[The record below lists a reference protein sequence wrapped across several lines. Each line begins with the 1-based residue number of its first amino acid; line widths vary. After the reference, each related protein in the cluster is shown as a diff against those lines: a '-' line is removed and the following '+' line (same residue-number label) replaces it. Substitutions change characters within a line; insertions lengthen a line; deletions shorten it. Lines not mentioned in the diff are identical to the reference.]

1 MKPIKRGE
9 LIFYY
14 GDGKG
19 KSTAAFGAAIRALG
33 HGYRVLIIQFI
44 KSNKASGEG
53 KFLSGQ
59 SNLEIYVGGS
69 GFVGIMNDR
78 KSIEEHRRAA
88 QSTLEFARNALK
100 SGEYFLVVLDEAN
113 CAVKLGLIGIDDL
126 ISALDSRSEKTSV
139 IVTGCGPEEKLIEKA
154 DIVTEMK
161 KVKHIYDKGY
171 LAKLGIDF

>member
-1 MKPIKRGE
+1 MKPLKRGE

-19 KSTAAFGAAIRALG
+19 KSTAAFGAAIRAIG
-33 HGYRVLIIQFI
+33 NGYNVLVVQFI

-53 KFLSGQ
+53 RFFSSLP
-59 SNLEIYVGGS
+59 NLQLYVGGS

-78 KSIEEHRRAA
+78 KSIEEHRKAA
-88 QSTLEFARNALK
+88 KSTLEFASNALK
-100 SGEYFLVVLDEAN
+100 SGKFFLVILDEAN
-113 CAVKLGLIGIDDL
+113 CAIKLGLIGIDEL
-126 ISALDSRSEKTSV
+126 IAVLDARSTSTNV

-161 KVKHIYDKGY
+161 KIKHIYDQGY
-171 LAKLGIDF
+171 LARLGIDF

>member
-1 MKPIKRGE
+1 MKPLKRGE

-19 KSTAAFGAAIRALG
+19 KSTAAFGTAIRAIG
-33 HGYRVLIIQFI
+33 NGYSVLVVQFI
-44 KSNKASGEG
+44 KSNKSSGEG
-53 KFLSGQ
+53 RFFSSLP
-59 SNLEIYVGGS
+59 NLQLYVGGS

-78 KSIEEHRRAA
+78 KSIEEHKKAA
-88 QSTLEFARNALK
+88 EITLDFARDALK
-100 SGEYFLVVLDEAN
+100 SGKYFLVILDEAN
-113 CAVKLGLIGIDDL
+113 CAVKLGLIEIDEL
-126 ISALDSRSEKTSV
+126 ITALDARSERTNV

-161 KVKHIYDKGY
+161 KVKHIYDQGY

>member
-1 MKPIKRGE
+1 MKPIKRG
-9 LIFYY
+9 LVIFYY

-19 KSTAAFGAAIRALG
+19 KSTAAFGTAIRALG
-33 HGYRVLIIQFI
+33 HGYRVLVVQFI
-44 KSNKASGEG
+44 KSNKASGES
-53 KFLSGQ
+53 KFFSAQ
-59 SNLEIYVGGS
+59 PNLEMYVGGA

-78 KSIEEHRRAA
+78 KSFEEHQRAA
-88 QSTLEFARNALK
+88 QSTLEFAKNALK
-100 SGEYFLVVLDEAN
+100 SGKYFLVILDEAN

-126 ISALDSRSEKTSV
+126 ISAIESRSENTNV

-161 KVKHIYDKGY
+161 KVKHIYDQGY